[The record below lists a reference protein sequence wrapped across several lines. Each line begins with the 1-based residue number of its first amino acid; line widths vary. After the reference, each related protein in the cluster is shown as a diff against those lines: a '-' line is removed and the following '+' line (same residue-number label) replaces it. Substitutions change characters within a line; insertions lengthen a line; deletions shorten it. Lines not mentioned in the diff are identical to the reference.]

1 MPYQPNS
8 PRWEFTPTDRTTLN
22 TIAQQAN
29 QMSRGVSP
37 STSTKP
43 VLRSD
48 FDAWKNLVLGL
59 TPTFNSTGPFP
70 DTR

>member
-8 PRWEFTPTDRTTLN
+8 PRWEFITADRTSLN
-22 TIAQQAN
+22 TIASQAN
-29 QMSRGVSP
+29 AMMRGVSP
-37 STSTKP
+37 STGHAP

-48 FDAWKNLVLGL
+48 FDGWKNAILALA
-59 TPTFNSTGPFP
+59 PTFNSTGPFP